1 MRGIASIVIVLHH
14 FTQHTSRGIF
24 SNSALAVDMFFCLG
38 GFVVAFSYLD
48 RLQKSMSV
56 KEFLIKRVI
65 RLYPMFFIGMS
76 LGVIAILWKY
86 ANGQTNLSVNQAI
99 AAISLNSLYLPYIS
113 DFYVQIG
120 KDKIPSAIFPTN
132 DPSWSLVYVFWI
144 NIAFGIFALRVNKI
158 RMLALTIAG
167 MLGLIIYVVL
177 TTKGAPG
184 WGAGNVVGGIPRTI
198 FGFFSGVVL
207 FMNFDRYRRYL
218 PVVNPNYV
226 VALMV
231 VVFLKGWTSYIW
243 LGSTILFVPLLVAVG
258 SISNPTN
265 SYTSRVFKYL
275 GWISYPIYCVH
286 FPIYSIFTLLTDNAD
301 YGILTPLICL
311 PVAIVIAHFSA
322 KYIEEP
328 VRIIL
333 SNRFQN
339 LQSEA
344 VNSPAR
350 QFQPGR
356 VTRKM

>member
-1 MRGIASIVIVLHH
+1 MTTSHRFTTLDGMRGVAAIAVMLHH
-14 FTQHTSRGIF
+14 FTSHTSRSIF
-24 SNSALAVDMFFCLG
+24 SNSGLAVDLFFCLS

-65 RLYPMFFIGMS
+65 RLYPMFLIGMS
-76 LGVIAILWKY
+76 LGALAILWKCFSE
-86 ANGQTNLSVNQAI
+86 QTSLTINQTI
-99 AAISLNSLYLPYIS
+99 TAISLNSMYLPYIS
-113 DFYVQIG
+113 DFYIQLG

-132 DPSWSLVYVFWI
+132 DPSWSLFFEFSVNV
-144 NIAFGIFALRVNKI
+144 AFGIFALRANNI
-158 RMLALTIAG
+158 RMLAFTIAG

-177 TTKGAPG
+177 TTDSTPG

-226 VALMV
+226 AALMV

-265 SYTSRVFKYL
+265 LFTSRVFKYL
-275 GWISYPIYCVH
+275 GWISYPVYCVH

-301 YGILTPLICL
+301 YGILAPLICI
-311 PVAIVIAHFSA
+311 PVAIVVAHFSA

-328 VRIIL
+328 VRNIL
-333 SNRFQN
+333 SNRFFN
-339 LQSEA
+339 PKSKVANIL
-344 VNSPAR
+344 
-350 QFQPGR
+350 G
-356 VTRKM
+356 